1 MNERMRLL
9 ASKHQKLIGSQELQ
23 QCKSMKALICKLKAR
38 KHRLIQLIPNLKEG
52 YERNYQRNCFEKV
65 GMQLKDVQRA
75 YAKTGKNWHPIVKQA
90 ETLKTHVLLL
100 ERDAKKKAL
109 IMDKLK
115 KKLAKIRM
123 PHRCR
128 SGEKAC

>member
-1 MNERMRLL
+1 
-9 ASKHQKLIGSQELQ
+9 
-23 QCKSMKALICKLKAR
+23 
-38 KHRLIQLIPNLKEG
+38 
-52 YERNYQRNCFEKV
+52 
-65 GMQLKDVQRA
+65 MQLKDVQRA

-115 KKLAKIRM
+115 KKLAKNPNSAQMQIWRKSM
-123 PHRCR
+123 LITVVNFNFVT
-128 SGEKAC
+128 KNFTMNLKLN

>member
-1 MNERMRLL
+1 
-9 ASKHQKLIGSQELQ
+9 
-23 QCKSMKALICKLKAR
+23 MKEIIK
-38 KHRLIQLIPNLKEG
+38 
-52 YERNYQRNCFEKV
+52 RNCLEKV

-90 ETLKTHVLLL
+90 ETPKTHVLLL